1 MQPKSHR
8 IIFFGVR
15 SPVTVEY
22 EETCHR
28 LGLTISAAVSVNGAP
43 RLLDKSRLVDIGAF
57 DAGIAADPFIACAFT
72 PQRRRALME
81 MALRLGLRLAP
92 ALVDP
97 TAILASSAR
106 VGDGTFVNAGV
117 VIGAASLLG
126 DGVLVNRAVSL
137 GHHTVLGDH
146 VSIGPSATLAGNIQ
160 VGAGAMIGAG
170 SVILPDLRI
179 GTGAVI
185 AAGSLVR
192 RHVPDGAFVAGH
204 PAVERPFDPTRS
216 TLHVENGE

>member
-1 MQPKSHR
+1 VQPPSNR

-28 LGLTISAAVSVNGAP
+28 LGLTISAAVSVNGSP
-43 RLLDKSRLVDIGAF
+43 RLLARSCLVDIGAF
-57 DAGIAADPFIACAFT
+57 DASTAIDPFIACAFT
-72 PQRRRALME
+72 PQRRKALME
-81 MALRLGLRLAP
+81 MAVGLGLRLAP
-92 ALVDP
+92 ALIDP

-106 VGDGTFVNAGV
+106 VGNGTFVNAGV

-126 DGVLVNRAVSL
+126 EGILVNRAVSL

-146 VSIGPSATLAGNIQ
+146 ISIGPGATLAGNTQ
-160 VGAGAMIGAG
+160 VGEGAMIGAG
-170 SVILPDLRI
+170 AVILPDLRI
-179 GTGAVI
+179 GAGAVI

-204 PAVERPFDPTRS
+204 PAMERPFDPARS